1 MDKFVIGSVTTVKG
15 VSVKA
20 KINPNLYQ
28 TTYFYDGEI
37 YRGVS
42 INEFILIRKGYHDL
56 VGKVEGEEI
65 IENKYSH
72 ESELEQKKFDRF
84 VDIKILG
91 YFQDGE
97 FNPGIKFLPMI
108 DDKLFLISDKLISKI
123 YTFNPN
129 KSKRTLSIGSSL
141 LEGISIELPINGI
154 YNSHIGIFGNTGSGK
169 SNTLAKLYVSLFELM
184 EKNEK
189 FPNSSTFL
197 LIDFN
202 GEYNQISNKF
212 KNRSEY
218 IKLSTQSKKGDQKLD
233 IRKNDFWDDELL
245 SVIFSATEK
254 TQKPFLT
261 HLVKNRNHFGENL
274 TDYLNKTLSIMFDT
288 NQSKETINLIRSI
301 THLLPNKVKIENELS
316 VILWHTQQQKYYH
329 IKNGA
334 NRIFNTPKEALDV
347 LPSLRD
353 IKIPQVGMDVFTE
366 VTLRATLQLINSVSK
381 NYVQYEHISPL
392 INKISAMSNSLSKV
406 INVTDTIEEKEKK
419 NIKII
424 SLKNCNQDTKK
435 SIPMMLAKC
444 SFIEHKKN
452 FENNKSFHFIIDEAH
467 NILSDS
473 STRES
478 ESWKDYRLE
487 LFEEIIKEGRKFGF
501 FLTIASQRPSD
512 ISPTIISQI
521 HNYFLHRL
529 INENDLFLLKNSI
542 SSLDSSSRS
551 QIPILPPGA
560 CILSGTAF
568 HTPMIIQVKKL
579 VDESSPQSNTI
590 DLEGLWE
597 L

>member
-15 VSVKA
+15 VSVRA
-20 KINPNLYQ
+20 KISPNLYQ
-28 TTYFYDGEI
+28 TTYFHDGDI

-56 VGKVEGEEI
+56 VGKIEGEEI
-65 IENKYSH
+65 VENKYFND
-72 ESELEQKKFDRF
+72 SELEQRKFDRF

-91 YFQDGE
+91 YFDDGG
-97 FNPGIKFLPMI
+97 FNSGIKFLPMI
-108 DDKLFLISDKLISKI
+108 DDKLFLISDSQISKI
-123 YTFNPN
+123 YTFNPQ
-129 KSKRTLSIGSSL
+129 KSKIKLSLGTSL
-141 LEGISIELPINGI
+141 LEGVPVELPVNGI

-169 SNTLAKLYVSLFELM
+169 SNTLAKLYVSLFEIL
-184 EKNEK
+184 KGNDK
-189 FPNSSTFL
+189 FPKKSNFL

-202 GEYNQISNKF
+202 GEYEQIHNIF
-212 KNRSEY
+212 KENSDY
-218 IKLSTQSKKGDQKLD
+218 IKLSTQSKKGDQKLNISTD
-233 IRKNDFWDDELL
+233 DFWDDELL

-254 TQKPFLT
+254 TQKPFLS
-261 HLVKNRNHFGENL
+261 HLVKNRERFGANL
-274 TDYLNKTLSIMFDT
+274 SEYINKTLKIMFDS
-288 NQSKETINLIRSI
+288 NQNKETINLIRSI
-301 THLLPNKVKIENELS
+301 SDFLPNNKNIENELS
-316 VILWHTQQQKYYH
+316 LIHWHTQQQKYYH
-329 IKNGA
+329 IKDGA
-334 NRIFNTPKEALDV
+334 NRIFNTPQEALNI
-347 LPSLRD
+347 LPSLRE
-353 IKIPQVGMDVFTE
+353 IQLNQVGMDVFTE
-366 VTLRATLQLINSVSK
+366 ITLRATLQLINSVSK

-392 INKISAMSNSLSKV
+392 ISKITSMANSLSKV
-406 INVTDTIEEKEKK
+406 ISVKNEKDVK
-419 NIKII
+419 NQIRIV
-424 SLKNCNQDTKK
+424 SLKNCNQETKK

-444 SFIEHKKN
+444 SFIEHKRK

-467 NILSDS
+467 NILSETS
-473 STRES
+473 KRES

-529 INENDLFLLKNSI
+529 VNENDLLLLKNSI
-542 SSLDSSSRS
+542 SSLDSASRS

-568 HTPMIIQVKKL
+568 HTPMLIQVKKL
-579 VDESSPQSNTI
+579 VDESSPQSTTI
-590 DLEGLWE
+590 DLEKLWD